1 MISAGA
7 RVGSAGGTPAFQHR
21 IEEARR
27 LANRKRDGRKRR
39 RACDPLAGQMA
50 DRPSEPLPAATE

>member
-21 IEEARR
+21 IEEGRR
-27 LANRKRDGRKRR
+27 LVNRKRDGGY
-39 RACDPLAGQMA
+39 PHQFHA
-50 DRPSEPLPAATE
+50 DAV